1 MNWLDT
7 TIIIVTGLSCI
18 FGLWRGLVR
27 EVLSLVTWILALLV
41 ARSYSEVL
49 ADFLFMSIDNVTMR
63 YVTAFALIFIAVMML
78 GTFLNFLMSKL
89 LIFTGLKLIDRVLG
103 GLFGIARGMLIVLVG
118 LFFSSFFLS
127 QSDYWQQSR
136 LIPYGQTIID
146 ISRSFIQDTGGMDL
160 PQFQTQT
167 DI

>member
-7 TIIIVTGLSCI
+7 TIIIITGLSCI

-63 YVTAFALIFIAVMML
+63 YVTAFALLFIAVMML

-89 LIFTGLKLIDRVLG
+89 LIFTGLKLIDRDLG
-103 GLFGIARGMLIVLVG
+103 GLYGIARGMLIVLVG
-118 LFFSSFFLS
+118 LFFS
-127 QSDYWQQSR
+127 R
-136 LIPYGQTIID
+136 
-146 ISRSFIQDTGGMDL
+146 FIL
-160 PQFQTQT
+160 L
-167 DI
+167 

>member
-7 TIIIVTGLSCI
+7 TIIIITGLSCI

-63 YVTAFALIFIAVMML
+63 YVTAFALLFIAVMML

-103 GLFGIARGMLIVLVG
+103 GVFGIARGMLIVLVG
-118 LFFSSFFLS
+118 LFFSSFFLPI
-127 QSDYWQQSR
+127 
-136 LIPYGQTIID
+136 LEI
-146 ISRSFIQDTGGMDL
+146 
-160 PQFQTQT
+160 
-167 DI
+167 